1 MAVSKLFPLAI
12 IGGGPAGCTAGVYAK
27 RANIEPVIFS
37 SEPIG
42 GKVWKTLLIE
52 NFPSVKK
59 TTGAKL
65 AVNFQEQ
72 IRYLQIEV
80 ITEVVINLRPQSDG
94 TFLVQTSEHTYRFQ
108 KVIIATGT
116 REKKMPLAGFE
127 RLEGRGVSYCSSCD
141 GYFFKGQTIAVVGSG
156 NSALEETK
164 ALAEI
169 AKQVYIINREKTFQA
184 QGILIRDVEKL
195 PNVQIMHHHIVQT
208 IEGQARLSGVVL
220 QDTITQKTT
229 SLSLQGL
236 FIYIGS
242 LPNTSFIK
250 SSLQILDKEGYIV
263 TDQHFMTD
271 ITGLYAIGDVVSDYI
286 QQYTTAVSS
295 ATIALNHIIKSR

>member
-1 MAVSKLFPLAI
+1 M
-12 IGGGPAGCTAGVYAK
+12 
-27 RANIEPVIFS
+27 
-37 SEPIG
+37 
-42 GKVWKTLLIE
+42 IE